1 MHIANYR
8 SKSKDKED
16 FPLFECSA
24 AAACLVELLL
34 VAEDWSSCVGQSRFT
49 PNSLSR
55 FAAVVL
61 LALPGTTTGTES
73 ITIGICPPSICC
85 ETDDGLR

>member
-16 FPLFECSA
+16 FPLLEYSD

-34 VAEDWSSCVGQSRFT
+34 VAGD
-49 PNSLSR
+49 
-55 FAAVVL
+55 
-61 LALPGTTTGTES
+61 
-73 ITIGICPPSICC
+73 
-85 ETDDGLR
+85 